1 MQWYVYLITI
11 PAAAFLA
18 QVAVEL
24 AGRPLQTVFRLRRT
38 ALERMLSFRNIS
50 LPIPRELAI
59 SSRQIREYDQAVRNL
74 RAAQRTFGDLGAQ
87 FLALGE
93 SEPTIR
99 ILVALFGL
107 DMVRAGHEL
116 IHLSEVYATATPD
129 SDQLR
134 HAIERALQRTSA
146 ALAVAR
152 RLSGNDLIKIRP
164 EPMNLPEAAYPPQR
178 NRPLRQPRMVSPH
191 AAPRAKPASRAAI
204 NAKADRFRFMDARAD
219 LSGNK
224 LLRGREVAMSRWPGQ
239 PARLRT
245 HDA

>member
-11 PAAAFLA
+11 PAAALLA

-24 AGRPLQTVFRLRRT
+24 AGRPLRTVFRLRRK
-38 ALERMLSFRNIS
+38 ALERILSFRNIS
-50 LPIPRELAI
+50 LPIPREFAI
-59 SSRQIREYDQAVRNL
+59 SSRQIREYDQAVSNL
-74 RAAQRTFGDLGAQ
+74 RAAQRIFGDLGAQ

-116 IHLSEVYATATPD
+116 INLAEAYATAAAD
-129 SDQLR
+129 SRL
-134 HAIERALQRTSA
+134 AIERALQATST
-146 ALAVAR
+146 ALAVSR

-164 EPMNLPEAAYPPQR
+164 EPMNLPEAAYPRQR
-178 NRPLRQPRMVSPH
+178 NRPLRQPRVVSPH
-191 AAPRAKPASRAAI
+191 AAPRAKPSSRATS
-204 NAKADRFRFMDARAD
+204 NAKADRFRFPDTRAD

-224 LLRGREVAMSRWPGQ
+224 GLRNREGAMSRWPGQ